1 MGTIVETRRPAIHAR
16 RAGDAAQAAT
26 KATVKFFDAALLF
39 EHGLDAL
46 CDETICVTCPVDERR
61 RRVLA
66 RGTTSATFFDAI
78 ERGVLV
84 RFVTDRPM
92 STSDLRVPEAVN
104 AALSAALEGDD
115 AARGMRVEVRVD
127 VEV

>member
-1 MGTIVETRRPAIHAR
+1 MTDDPHAR
-16 RAGDAAQAAT
+16 LAERLSAH
-26 KATVKFFDAALLF
+26 LR
-39 EHGLDAL
+39 EHPPQGITLRLDG
-46 CDETICVTCPVDERR
+46 V
-61 RRVLA
+61 
-66 RGTTSATFFDAI
+66 DAI

-104 AALSAALEGDD
+104 AALRAALEGDD